1 MKIESGR
8 SVSASATPK
17 RAGSAAASGFTPA
30 ADAPPRMAA
39 ASSAS
44 AVTPLGALLALQ
56 ADGEPGQRRWRQARR
71 GRDVLDA
78 LEKLLRGLALGI
90 AAPGVMAELASLRR
104 RAEPTGEAGLD
115 EVLLEID
122 TRLEVELAKLEMASA
137 FSTKMGTGF
146 VSENALNL

>member
-8 SVSASATPK
+8 NISASLTPK
-17 RAGSAAASGFTPA
+17 RAGSAAAPGFAPA
-30 ADAPPRMAA
+30 IDGPPRTAA

-44 AVTPLGALLALQ
+44 AITPLDAIIALQ

-90 AAPGVMAELASLRR
+90 AAPGLMAELAALRR
-104 RAEPTGEAGLD
+104 RAEPTGEPGLD
-115 EVLLEID
+115 GVLLEID

-137 FSTKMGTGF
+137 FSAKVGTGF